1 MKLSRLLISI
11 GVFLFPITLLSQDKP
26 TESKSDPLGGPTS
39 IFTTYDGSVLRKGEF
54 TFSIP
59 FSVEEKLAS
68 KLMGREMPFRV
79 VVPTGYQL
87 KENASKT
94 YPVIYLLHGLT
105 GNYANWTDRT
115 KLAEYA
121 AKHEIF
127 IVTPEGENG
136 WYTDG
141 ATNGKDKYE
150 SYIIKELIPEV
161 DKRFRTIADRKN
173 RAIAGLSMGGYGA
186 IKFGL
191 KYPEMFSLAGSFSGA
206 LGAASFPSSRR
217 GEASMR
223 SLGVIFGPADSETR
237 KANDI
242 FRMIREI
249 TPEQLKA
256 MPFLYVDCGTEDFL
270 FQNNRDFI
278 DLLIQK
284 KVPHE
289 FRQLPGGHNWPYWD
303 KQVQEFLR
311 LAEIQFQN
319 GKL

>member
-1 MKLSRLLISI
+1 MEAIKSHTFFTQIALLLVVLVASSI
-11 GVFLFPITLLSQDKP
+11 AYAQGEPVLKP
-26 TESKSDPLGGPTS
+26 KSDVSNDTAS
-39 IFTTYDGSVLRKGEF
+39 LRF
-54 TFSIP
+54 D
-59 FSVEEKLAS
+59 S
-68 KLMGREMPFRV
+68 KEMGREMPYRV
-79 VVPTGYQL
+79 IFPARYKVDRD
-87 KENASKT
+87 AR

-105 GNYANWTDRT
+105 GNHTNWTDRT
-115 KLAEYA
+115 KLAEYSTFY
-121 AKHEIF
+121 KF
-127 IVTPEGENG
+127 IIITPEGENG

-141 ATNGKDKYE
+141 ATNEKDKYE

-161 DKRFRTIADRKN
+161 DKRFRTITDRKN

-186 IKFGL
+186 LKFGL

-206 LGAASFPSSRR
+206 LGAASFPSSGR

-223 SLGVIFGPADSETR
+223 SLGVIFGPTDSETR

-311 LAEIQFQN
+311 IADRSFN
-319 GKL
+319 AK